1 MSWTEEQ
8 RVAAIAELREDP
20 EKRGYAEMTDEEV
33 AADMALRIWQQ
44 PPATVDV
51 TAGSVAACLPLAEF
65 TAWRTSAIPDV
76 VTSWAIYA
84 AILSS
89 NGTIRGDRL
98 MEQAVAFGPA
108 GLQIFSA
115 NSVAAVAALIP
126 MQTRV
131 ELLGLPGMT
140 NQRVA
145 DARGWING

>member
-8 RVAAIAELREDP
+8 RAAAIAELRDDP
-20 EKRGYAEMTDEEV
+20 EGRGYAEMTDEEV
-33 AADMALRIWQQ
+33 AADMALRIWQR

-76 VTSWAIYA
+76 VTSWAIFS

-98 MEQAVAFGPA
+98 LEQAAAFGPV

-115 NSVAAVAALIP
+115 DSVAAVAALIP
-126 MQTRV
+126 MVSRA
-131 ELLGLPGMT
+131 ELLGLWAIKPGH
-140 NQRVA
+140 VA
-145 DARGWING
+145 EIRRDI